1 MIVFENKFSA
11 IICQTQ
17 QSSIAT
23 ATLRSP
29 LGFCRRSSPV
39 LGGKFVCF
47 FCFPFCR
54 LQFSVFRF
62 PFSACLASAAVR
74 VGSGRKICLFF
85 LFSVLPLAVFRF
97 PFSAFR
103 FPLVWLL
110 PPFESG
116 SGRKICLFFLF
127 SVLPLAVFR
136 FPFSAFRFPLDWL
149 LPPFESGR
157 EKRVLEVVR
166 GS

>member
-47 FCFPFCR
+47 FVFSFQFSAFRFPLSVFSFPFSVLR
-54 LQFSVFRF
+54 FPFSVFRF
-62 PFSACLASAAVR
+62 PFSEGYHGADELR
-74 VGSGRKICLFF
+74 VIKGY
-85 LFSVLPLAVFRF
+85 
-97 PFSAFR
+97 
-103 FPLVWLL
+103 
-110 PPFESG
+110 
-116 SGRKICLFFLF
+116 
-127 SVLPLAVFR
+127 
-136 FPFSAFRFPLDWL
+136 
-149 LPPFESGR
+149 
-157 EKRVLEVVR
+157 
-166 GS
+166 

>member
-47 FCFPFCR
+47 
-54 LQFSVFRF
+54 
-62 PFSACLASAAVR
+62 
-74 VGSGRKICLFF
+74 LFF
-85 LFSVLPLAVFRF
+85 
-97 PFSAFR
+97 
-103 FPLVWLL
+103 
-110 PPFESG
+110 
-116 SGRKICLFFLF
+116 
-127 SVLPLAVFR
+127 VLPLAVFR

-149 LPPFESGR
+149 LPPFESGGGKR
-157 EKRVLEVVR
+157 ELEVVR
-166 GS
+166 GC